1 MAYPIEKVS
10 QFAGLTA
17 LQKKQV
23 LLEQEVQPPPPS
35 SFFKQV
41 RDLFFTSTPQVL
53 KALHHP
59 HVIAYISH
67 FFHDDA
73 LHVRLQLLPQ

>member
-1 MAYPIEKVS
+1 MACRSEKVS
-10 QFAGLTA
+10 RFAGLTA

-23 LLEQEVQPPPPS
+23 LLEQEVQPPPS

-41 RDLFFTSTPQVL
+41 RVLFLTSTPQVL